1 MNDPNYNDPN
11 SNYTPASDSDFD
23 SDLDCDFEEL
33 DQHIYHDPAPFKS
46 YDEILAARSRRRTAR
61 RGVLFGALI
70 VALLLIGGTV
80 LGVFGG
86 NFMLT
91 RTMNAMAEANRR
103 EEEPSPEAEN
113 PAQESQSGIVLQS
126 PAEGSTPLIT
136 TYDVSDLVEQAAASV
151 VGIVTESYSSFSS
164 GSTGTGIV
172 MDSRGYIITN
182 NHVIDGG
189 DNITVVM
196 QDGTNYPAYLIGAD
210 VQTDIAVLK
219 VETQKALPAAA
230 FGSSD
235 DLRIG
240 EPAIVIGNPGGLD
253 LQGTVTA
260 GIISATD
267 RRITIDNNI
276 MTLIQTDA
284 SINPGNSGGPLLNK
298 YGQVVGVTSN
308 KISATG
314 FEGLGFAIPMTTV
327 KPIVEEL
334 IVNGYVSGRPLIGVS
349 VRTVSQ
355 MAAAFYNLPQ
365 GLMVDQV
372 AVDGNAA
379 AAGLQVNDIITHMAG
394 QRITSVSAACTV
406 RNQYKAGESITLS
419 VYRGGRTVEL
429 TFALNEQQSA
439 TTGWDF

>member
-11 SNYTPASDSDFD
+11 YNYTNEPDSDFD

-33 DQHIYHDPAPFKS
+33 DEHIYHDPTPFKS
-46 YDEILAARSRRRTAR
+46 YDEILAARRRSKTAR
-61 RGVLFGALI
+61 RGAMVGCL
-70 VALLLIGGTV
+70 VVVLLLIGGTA

-86 NFMLT
+86 NFILN
-91 RTMNAMAEANRR
+91 RAMNAMAEANRQ
-103 EEEPSPEAEN
+103 EKEEAET
-113 PAQESQSGIVLQS
+113 PPETESGQSGLQLQS
-126 PAEGSTPLIT
+126 ADENARPMIT
-136 TYDVSDLVEQAAASV
+136 TYDVSDLAEQASKSV

-164 GSTGTGIV
+164 GSTGTGII

-189 DNITVVM
+189 DNITVVLSE
-196 QDGTNYPAYLIGAD
+196 GTNYPAYLIGAD
-210 VQTDIAVLK
+210 AQTDIAVLK
-219 VETQKALPAAA
+219 VETQNALPAAT

-260 GIISATD
+260 GIISATE

-308 KISATG
+308 KISADG

-334 IVNGYVSGRPLIGVS
+334 IENGYVSGRPLVAVS

-365 GLMVDQV
+365 GLMVDLV
-372 AVDGNAA
+372 ASDSNAA
-379 AAGLQVNDIITHMAG
+379 AAGLQQSDIITHMNG

-406 RNQYKAGESITLS
+406 RNRFKAGEEITLS

-439 TTGWDF
+439 STGWDF

>member
-11 SNYTPASDSDFD
+11 YNYTKEPDSDFD

-33 DQHIYHDPAPFKS
+33 DEHIYHDPTPFKS
-46 YDEILAARSRRRTAR
+46 YDEILAARRRTKTAR
-61 RGVLFGALI
+61 RGAMVGCLV

-86 NFMLT
+86 NFILN
-91 RTMNAMAEANRR
+91 RAMNAMAEANRQ
-103 EEEPSPEAEN
+103 EKEEAET
-113 PAQESQSGIVLQS
+113 PPETESGQNGLQLQS
-126 PAEGSTPLIT
+126 ADENARPMIT
-136 TYDVSDLVEQAAASV
+136 TYDVSDLAEQASRSV

-164 GSTGTGIV
+164 GSTGTGII

-189 DNITVVM
+189 DNITVVLS
-196 QDGTNYPAYLIGAD
+196 DGTNYPAYLIGAD
-210 VQTDIAVLK
+210 AQTDIAVLK
-219 VETQKALPAAA
+219 VETQNALPAAT

-235 DLRIG
+235 DLRLG

-260 GIISATD
+260 GIISATE

-308 KISATG
+308 KISADG

-334 IVNGYVSGRPLIGVS
+334 IENGYVSGRPLVAVS

-365 GLMVDQV
+365 GLMVDLV
-372 AVDGNAA
+372 ASDSNAA
-379 AAGLQVNDIITHMAG
+379 AAGLQQSDIITHMNG

-406 RNQYKAGESITLS
+406 RNRFKAGEEITLS

-439 TTGWDF
+439 STGWDF

>member
-11 SNYTPASDSDFD
+11 YNYTNEPDSDFD

-33 DQHIYHDPAPFKS
+33 DEHIYHDPTPFKS
-46 YDEILAARSRRRTAR
+46 NDEILAARRRSKTAR
-61 RGVLFGALI
+61 RGAMVGCL
-70 VALLLIGGTV
+70 VVVLLLIGGTA

-86 NFMLT
+86 NFILN
-91 RTMNAMAEANRR
+91 RAMNAMAEANRQ
-103 EEEPSPEAEN
+103 EKEEAET
-113 PAQESQSGIVLQS
+113 PPETESGQNGLQLQS
-126 PAEGSTPLIT
+126 ADQNARPMIT
-136 TYDVSDLVEQAAASV
+136 TYDVSDLAEQASRSV

-164 GSTGTGIV
+164 GSTGTGII

-189 DNITVVM
+189 DNITVVLS
-196 QDGTNYPAYLIGAD
+196 DGTNYPANLIGAD
-210 VQTDIAVLK
+210 AQTDIAVLK
-219 VETQKALPAAA
+219 VETQNALPAAT

-235 DLRIG
+235 DLRLG

-260 GIISATD
+260 GIISATE

-308 KISATG
+308 KISADG

-334 IVNGYVSGRPLIGVS
+334 IENGYVSGRPLVAVS
-349 VRTVSQ
+349 VRTVSK

-365 GLMVDQV
+365 GLMVDLV
-372 AVDGNAA
+372 ASDSNAA
-379 AAGLQVNDIITHMAG
+379 AAGLQQSDIITHMNG

-406 RNQYKAGESITLS
+406 RNRFKAGEEITLS

-439 TTGWDF
+439 STGWDF

>member
-11 SNYTPASDSDFD
+11 YNYTNEPDSDFD

-33 DQHIYHDPAPFKS
+33 DEHIYHDPTPFKS
-46 YDEILAARSRRRTAR
+46 YDEILAARRRSKTAR
-61 RGVLFGALI
+61 RGAMVGCL
-70 VALLLIGGTV
+70 VVVLLLIGGTA

-86 NFMLT
+86 NFILN
-91 RTMNAMAEANRR
+91 RAMNAMAEANRQ
-103 EEEPSPEAEN
+103 EKEEAET
-113 PAQESQSGIVLQS
+113 PPETESGQNGLQLQS
-126 PAEGSTPLIT
+126 ADENARPMIT
-136 TYDVSDLVEQAAASV
+136 TYDVSDLAEQASKSV

-164 GSTGTGIV
+164 GSTGTGII

-189 DNITVVM
+189 DNITVVLSE
-196 QDGTNYPAYLIGAD
+196 GTNYPAYLIGAD
-210 VQTDIAVLK
+210 AQTDIAVLK
-219 VETQKALPAAA
+219 VETQNALPAAT

-235 DLRIG
+235 DLRLG

-260 GIISATD
+260 GIISATE

-308 KISATG
+308 KISADG

-334 IVNGYVSGRPLIGVS
+334 IENGYVSGRPLVAVS

-365 GLMVDQV
+365 GLMVDLV
-372 AVDGNAA
+372 ASDSNAA
-379 AAGLQVNDIITHMAG
+379 AAGLQQSDIITHMNG

-406 RNQYKAGESITLS
+406 RNRFKAGEEITLS
-419 VYRGGRTVEL
+419 VYRGGGTVEL

-439 TTGWDF
+439 STGWDF

>member
-11 SNYTPASDSDFD
+11 YNYTNEPDSDFD

-33 DQHIYHDPAPFKS
+33 DEHIYHDPTPFKS
-46 YDEILAARSRRRTAR
+46 YDEILAARRRSKTAR
-61 RGVLFGALI
+61 RGAMVGCL
-70 VALLLIGGTV
+70 VVVLLLIGGTA

-86 NFMLT
+86 NFILN
-91 RTMNAMAEANRR
+91 RAMNAMAEANRQ
-103 EEEPSPEAEN
+103 EKEEAET
-113 PAQESQSGIVLQS
+113 PPETESGQNGLQLQS
-126 PAEGSTPLIT
+126 ADENARPMIT
-136 TYDVSDLVEQAAASV
+136 TYDVSDLAEQASKSV

-164 GSTGTGIV
+164 GSTGTGII

-189 DNITVVM
+189 DNITVVLS
-196 QDGTNYPAYLIGAD
+196 DGTNYPAYLIGAD
-210 VQTDIAVLK
+210 AQTDIAVLK
-219 VETQKALPAAA
+219 VETQNALPAAT

-235 DLRIG
+235 DLRLG

-260 GIISATD
+260 GIISATE

-308 KISATG
+308 KISADG

-334 IVNGYVSGRPLIGVS
+334 IENGYVSGRPLVAVS

-365 GLMVDQV
+365 GLMVDLV
-372 AVDGNAA
+372 ASDSNAA
-379 AAGLQVNDIITHMAG
+379 AAGLQQSDIITHMNG

-406 RNQYKAGESITLS
+406 RNRFKAGEEITLS

-439 TTGWDF
+439 STGWDF

>member
-1 MNDPNYNDPN
+1 MANEPNFDYNN
-11 SNYTPASDSDFD
+11 EYKKENIGDF
-23 SDLDCDFEEL
+23 DCDFEEL
-33 DQHIYHDPAPFKS
+33 DQHQYYDPFPFKS

-61 RGVLFGALI
+61 RGVMFGCLA
-70 VALLLIGGTV
+70 VVLLLIGGTT
-80 LGVFGG
+80 LGIFGG
-86 NFMLT
+86 NFILT
-91 RTMNAMAEANRR
+91 RAMNAMAESART
-103 EEEPSPEAEN
+103 EEPQPETPDEVQAD
-113 PAQESQSGIVLQS
+113 SQGLVLQS
-126 PAEGSTPLIT
+126 PDADARPMIT
-136 TYDVSDLVEQAAASV
+136 TYDVSDLVEQAAQSV

-172 MDSRGYIITN
+172 MDARGYIITN

-196 QDGTNYPAYLIGAD
+196 PDSSNYPAYLIGAD
-210 VQTDIAVLK
+210 PQTDIAVLK
-219 VETQKALPAAA
+219 VEAQKVLPAAS
-230 FGSSD
+230 FGNSD
-235 DLRIG
+235 TLRIG

-260 GIISATD
+260 GIISATE

-298 YGQVVGVTSN
+298 YGQVVGVTST
-308 KISATG
+308 KISANG

-334 IVNGYVSGRPLIGVS
+334 IQNGYVSGRPLVGVS

-355 MAAAFYNLPQ
+355 MAAAFYSLPQ
-365 GLMVDQV
+365 GLMVDLV
-372 AVDGNAA
+372 ASDANAA
-379 AAGLQVNDIITHMAG
+379 AAGLQQSDIITHLDG
-394 QRITSVSAACTV
+394 QRITTVSQACMV
-406 RNQYKAGESITLS
+406 RNQYKAGDTVTLS
-419 VYRGGRTVEL
+419 VYRGGRTVEI
-429 TFALNEQQSA
+429 TFTLNEQQST

>member
-11 SNYTPASDSDFD
+11 YNYTNEPDSDFD

-33 DQHIYHDPAPFKS
+33 DEHIYHDPTPFKS
-46 YDEILAARSRRRTAR
+46 YDEILAARRRSKTAR
-61 RGVLFGALI
+61 RGAMVGCL
-70 VALLLIGGTV
+70 VVVLLLIGGTA

-86 NFMLT
+86 NFILN
-91 RTMNAMAEANRR
+91 RAMNAMAEANRQ
-103 EEEPSPEAEN
+103 EKEEAET
-113 PAQESQSGIVLQS
+113 PPETESGQSGLQLQS
-126 PAEGSTPLIT
+126 ADENARPMIT
-136 TYDVSDLVEQAAASV
+136 TYDVSDLAEQASKSV

-164 GSTGTGIV
+164 GSTGTGII

-189 DNITVVM
+189 DNITVVLS
-196 QDGTNYPAYLIGAD
+196 DGTNYPAYLIGAD
-210 VQTDIAVLK
+210 AQTDIAVLK
-219 VETQKALPAAA
+219 VETQNALPAAT

-235 DLRIG
+235 DLRLG

-260 GIISATD
+260 GIISATE

-308 KISATG
+308 KISADG

-334 IVNGYVSGRPLIGVS
+334 IENGYVSGRPLVAVS

-365 GLMVDQV
+365 GLMVDLV
-372 AVDGNAA
+372 ASDSNAA
-379 AAGLQVNDIITHMAG
+379 AAGLQQSDIITHMNG

-406 RNQYKAGESITLS
+406 RNRFKAGEEITLS

-439 TTGWDF
+439 STGWDF

>member
-11 SNYTPASDSDFD
+11 YNYTNEPDSDFD

-33 DQHIYHDPAPFKS
+33 DEHIYHDPTPFKS
-46 YDEILAARSRRRTAR
+46 YDEILAARRRSKTAR
-61 RGVLFGALI
+61 RGAMVGCL
-70 VALLLIGGTV
+70 VVVLLLIGGTA

-86 NFMLT
+86 NFILN
-91 RTMNAMAEANRR
+91 RAMNAMAEANRQ
-103 EEEPSPEAEN
+103 EKEEAET
-113 PAQESQSGIVLQS
+113 PPETESGQSGLQLQS
-126 PAEGSTPLIT
+126 ADENARPMIT
-136 TYDVSDLVEQAAASV
+136 TYDVSDLAEQASKSV

-164 GSTGTGIV
+164 GSTGTGII

-189 DNITVVM
+189 DNITVVLSE
-196 QDGTNYPAYLIGAD
+196 GTNYPAYLIGAD
-210 VQTDIAVLK
+210 AQTDIAVLK
-219 VETQKALPAAA
+219 VETQNALPAAT

-235 DLRIG
+235 DLRLG

-260 GIISATD
+260 GIISATE

-308 KISATG
+308 KISADG

-334 IVNGYVSGRPLIGVS
+334 IENGYVSGRPLVAVS

-365 GLMVDQV
+365 GLMVDLV
-372 AVDGNAA
+372 ASDSNAA
-379 AAGLQVNDIITHMAG
+379 AAGLQQSDIITHMNG

-406 RNQYKAGESITLS
+406 RNRFKAGEEITLS

-439 TTGWDF
+439 STGWDF

>member
-11 SNYTPASDSDFD
+11 YNYTNEPDSDFD

-33 DQHIYHDPAPFKS
+33 DEHIYHDPTPFKS
-46 YDEILAARSRRRTAR
+46 YDEILAARRRTKTAR
-61 RGVLFGALI
+61 RGAMVGCL
-70 VALLLIGGTV
+70 VVVLLLIGGTA

-86 NFMLT
+86 NFILN
-91 RTMNAMAEANRR
+91 RAMNAMAEANRQ
-103 EEEPSPEAEN
+103 EKEEAET
-113 PAQESQSGIVLQS
+113 PPETESGQNGLQLQS
-126 PAEGSTPLIT
+126 ADENARPMIT
-136 TYDVSDLVEQAAASV
+136 TYDVSDLAEQASRSV

-164 GSTGTGIV
+164 GSTGTGII

-189 DNITVVM
+189 DNITVVLS
-196 QDGTNYPAYLIGAD
+196 DGTNYPAYLIGAD
-210 VQTDIAVLK
+210 AQTDIAVLK
-219 VETQKALPAAA
+219 VETQNALPAAT

-235 DLRIG
+235 DLRLG

-260 GIISATD
+260 GIISATE

-308 KISATG
+308 KISADG

-334 IVNGYVSGRPLIGVS
+334 IENGYVSGRPLVAVS

-365 GLMVDQV
+365 GLMVDLV
-372 AVDGNAA
+372 ASDSNAA
-379 AAGLQVNDIITHMAG
+379 AAGLQQSDIITHMNG

-406 RNQYKAGESITLS
+406 RNRFKAGEEITLS

-439 TTGWDF
+439 STGWDF

>member
-11 SNYTPASDSDFD
+11 YNYTNEPDSDFD

-33 DQHIYHDPAPFKS
+33 DEHIYHDPTPFKS
-46 YDEILAARSRRRTAR
+46 YDEILAARRRTKTAR
-61 RGVLFGALI
+61 RGVMVGCLV
-70 VALLLIGGTV
+70 VALLLIGGTA

-86 NFMLT
+86 NFILN
-91 RTMNAMAEANRR
+91 RAMNAMAEANRQ
-103 EEEPSPEAEN
+103 EKEEAET
-113 PAQESQSGIVLQS
+113 PPETESGQSGLQLQS
-126 PAEGSTPLIT
+126 ADENARPMIT
-136 TYDVSDLVEQAAASV
+136 TYDVSDLAEQASKSV

-164 GSTGTGIV
+164 GSTGTGII

-189 DNITVVM
+189 DNITVVLS
-196 QDGTNYPAYLIGAD
+196 DGTNYPAYLIGAD
-210 VQTDIAVLK
+210 AQTDIAVLK
-219 VETQKALPAAA
+219 VETQNALPAAT

-260 GIISATD
+260 GIISATE

-308 KISATG
+308 KISADG

-334 IVNGYVSGRPLIGVS
+334 IENGYVSGRPLVAVS

-365 GLMVDQV
+365 GLMVDLV
-372 AVDGNAA
+372 ASDSNAA
-379 AAGLQVNDIITHMAG
+379 AAGLQQSDIITHMNG

-406 RNQYKAGESITLS
+406 RNRFKAGEEITLS

-439 TTGWDF
+439 STGWDF

>member
-11 SNYTPASDSDFD
+11 YNYTNEPDSDFD

-33 DQHIYHDPAPFKS
+33 DEHIYHDPTPFKS
-46 YDEILAARSRRRTAR
+46 YDEILAARRRSKTAR
-61 RGVLFGALI
+61 RGAMVGCL
-70 VALLLIGGTV
+70 VVVLLLIGGTA

-86 NFMLT
+86 NFILN
-91 RTMNAMAEANRR
+91 RAMNAMAEANRQ
-103 EEEPSPEAEN
+103 EKEEAET
-113 PAQESQSGIVLQS
+113 PPETESGQSGLQLQS
-126 PAEGSTPLIT
+126 ADENARPMIT
-136 TYDVSDLVEQAAASV
+136 TYDVSDLAEQASKSV

-164 GSTGTGIV
+164 GSTGTGII

-189 DNITVVM
+189 DNITVVLS
-196 QDGTNYPAYLIGAD
+196 DGTNYPAYLIGAD
-210 VQTDIAVLK
+210 AQTDIAVLK
-219 VETQKALPAAA
+219 VETQNALPAAT

-260 GIISATD
+260 GIISATE

-308 KISATG
+308 KISADG

-334 IVNGYVSGRPLIGVS
+334 IENGYVSGRPLVAVS

-365 GLMVDQV
+365 GLMVDLV
-372 AVDGNAA
+372 ASDSNAA
-379 AAGLQVNDIITHMAG
+379 AAGLQQSDIITHMNG

-406 RNQYKAGESITLS
+406 RNRFKAGEEITLS

-439 TTGWDF
+439 STGWDF

>member
-11 SNYTPASDSDFD
+11 YNYTNEPDSDFD

-33 DQHIYHDPAPFKS
+33 DEHIYHDPTPFKS
-46 YDEILAARSRRRTAR
+46 YDEILAARRRSKTAR
-61 RGVLFGALI
+61 RGAMVGCL
-70 VALLLIGGTV
+70 VVVLLLIGGTA

-86 NFMLT
+86 NFILN
-91 RTMNAMAEANRR
+91 RAMNAMAEANRQ
-103 EEEPSPEAEN
+103 EKEEAET
-113 PAQESQSGIVLQS
+113 PPETESGQNGLQLQS
-126 PAEGSTPLIT
+126 ADQNARPMIT
-136 TYDVSDLVEQAAASV
+136 TYDVSDLAEQASRSV

-164 GSTGTGIV
+164 GSTGTGII

-189 DNITVVM
+189 DNITVVLS
-196 QDGTNYPAYLIGAD
+196 DGTNYPAYLIGAD
-210 VQTDIAVLK
+210 AQTDIAVLK
-219 VETQKALPAAA
+219 VETQNALPAAT

-260 GIISATD
+260 GIISATE

-308 KISATG
+308 KISADG

-334 IVNGYVSGRPLIGVS
+334 IENGYVSGRPLVAVS

-365 GLMVDQV
+365 GLMVDLV
-372 AVDGNAA
+372 ASDSNAA
-379 AAGLQVNDIITHMAG
+379 AAGLQQSDIITHMNG

-406 RNQYKAGESITLS
+406 RNRFKAGEEITLS

-439 TTGWDF
+439 STGWDF

>member
-11 SNYTPASDSDFD
+11 YNYTNEPDSDFD

-33 DQHIYHDPAPFKS
+33 DEHIYHDPTPFKS
-46 YDEILAARSRRRTAR
+46 YDEILAARKRSKTAR
-61 RGVLFGALI
+61 RGAMVGCL
-70 VALLLIGGTV
+70 VVVLLLIGGTA

-86 NFMLT
+86 NFILN
-91 RTMNAMAEANRR
+91 RAMNAMAEANRQ
-103 EEEPSPEAEN
+103 EKEEAET
-113 PAQESQSGIVLQS
+113 PPETESGQSGLQLQS
-126 PAEGSTPLIT
+126 ADENARPMIT
-136 TYDVSDLVEQAAASV
+136 TYDVSDLAEQASKSV

-164 GSTGTGIV
+164 GSTGTGII

-189 DNITVVM
+189 DNITVVLS
-196 QDGTNYPAYLIGAD
+196 DGTNYPAYLIGAD
-210 VQTDIAVLK
+210 AQTDIAVLK
-219 VETQKALPAAA
+219 VETQNALPAAT

-260 GIISATD
+260 GIISATE

-308 KISATG
+308 KISADG

-334 IVNGYVSGRPLIGVS
+334 IENGYVSGRPLVAVS

-365 GLMVDQV
+365 GLMVDLV
-372 AVDGNAA
+372 ASDSNAA
-379 AAGLQVNDIITHMAG
+379 AAGLQQSDIITHMNG

-406 RNQYKAGESITLS
+406 RNRFKAGEEITLS

-439 TTGWDF
+439 STGWDF